1 MSISNPFT
9 FLTGFEYRPSG
20 NQFVGQCPFCEK
32 DEKFWFNKDFLWD
45 CKNANCD
52 PGSGKARTGNAI
64 TFVRQLLEMFD
75 TGTKG
80 AERLGELFGIPSY
93 KLQALGVKFNPF
105 TQEVLIPTMKEGK
118 ISGLYKVVSID
129 GKARVLCCTGLD
141 HALFH
146 YPEFCHDTIVITE
159 GHKDRCTAEYIFE
172 GKNVTIIGVPGANV
186 WKPEWTNLL
195 AGHDVVFMYDNDA
208 AGRQGMERVIA
219 KHIATNSLKPKSVKH
234 VIWPSNTPEK
244 YDITDAYLD
253 FGKSCYDKLESMV
266 GDYQTPPETIIVQQS
281 QESVQPDRSVE
292 TFGMLLDHYK
302 KHFHVTKDF
311 ELALVCALASIY
323 SVKLE
328 GEQLWWR
335 FIGQAGSGK
344 TTIARTVT
352 ASIHTLLRSTF
363 TGIFS
368 GFVSDHDVSLAKML
382 AGKAMFIK
390 EADALLSQGDIG
402 RIMSELRDWYDKLS
416 VVQYRTGQI
425 FNYENSRSS
434 IILCGTRALRGAD
447 NTALGER
454 FLDCE
459 LHLTA
464 KDEFYI
470 KKKMLERSI
479 ELANNPNALP
489 PEMSVQPAAK
499 GFIDC
504 HLMEKP
510 MNYSLSESTQEEI
523 LDLATLV
530 AKMRAKVTRD
540 FHGKGEIQHKPKAET
555 PSRLIGQMVK
565 LCLCSSV
572 VWGNQNRE
580 AELLRKV
587 SRDIIDPD
595 SFRFR
600 IASDLIEKD
609 GMSAGEVEESAKL
622 PKAVVERTLEDLYEL
637 GMLDTEMRPVPGK
650 HKTVR
655 AYFKLKSDLKNSI
668 IRLNEHL

>member
-1 MSISNPFT
+1 MNSPFH
-9 FLTGFEYRPSG
+9 FLTGYEYRPSG
-20 NQFVGQCPFCEK
+20 EQFVGQCPFCEK
-32 DEKFWFNKDFLWD
+32 EDKFWFNKDFLWD

-52 PGSGKARTGNAI
+52 PGSGKFRTGNAI
-64 TFVRQLLEMFD
+64 TFVRQLLGMFD

-80 AERLGELFGIPSY
+80 AERLGELFKIPHYRLQGLGI
-93 KLQALGVKFNPF
+93 KFNPF

-118 ISGLYKVVSID
+118 ISGVYKVVPVN
-129 GKARVLCCTGLD
+129 GKAQVLCCTGLD
-141 HALFH
+141 HTLFH
-146 YPEFCHDTIVITE
+146 YPEFCHDTIVVVE
-159 GHKDRCTAEYIFE
+159 GHKDRCSAEYIFE
-172 GKNVTIIGVPGANV
+172 GKNITVLGVPGANV
-186 WKPEWTNLL
+186 WKPEWTHLL
-195 AGHDVVFMYDNDA
+195 AGHDVIFMYDNDA
-208 AGRQGMERVIA
+208 AGRQGMDRVVA
-219 KHIATNSLKPKSVKH
+219 KHIAQSPTKPKSVRH
-234 VIWPSNTPEK
+234 VIWPATTPEK
-244 YDITDAYLD
+244 YDVTDAYQD
-253 FGKSCYDKLESMV
+253 FGKTCFEKLMDMV
-266 GDYQTPPETIIVQQS
+266 GDYQTPPETIIVQQT
-281 QESVQPDRSVE
+281 QESVQPDRSVD
-292 TFGMLLDHYK
+292 TFSKLLDNYK

-311 ELALVCALASIY
+311 ELALICGIASIY
-323 SVKLE
+323 SIKLE

-352 ASIHTLLRSTF
+352 ASLHTLLRSTF

-368 GFVSDHDVSLAKML
+368 GFVSDHDVSLAAML

-402 RIMSELRDWYDKLS
+402 RIMSELRDWYDKSS

-425 FNYENSRSS
+425 FNYENARSS
-434 IILCGTRALRGAD
+434 IILCGTRALRSAD

-459 LHLTA
+459 LHLNA
-464 KDEFYI
+464 KDEFLI

-504 HLMEKP
+504 HLMERP
-510 MNYSLSESTQEEI
+510 MNFQLGESIQNEI
-523 LDLATLV
+523 LDLASLV

-572 VWGNQNRE
+572 VWGNQDRE

-600 IASDLIEKD
+600 VAQDLIEKD
-609 GMSAGEVEESAKL
+609 GMSAMEVEESTKLAK
-622 PKAVVERTLEDLYEL
+622 PVVERTIEDLYEL
-637 GMLDTEMRPVPGK
+637 GMLDIDMRPVPGK
-650 HKTVR
+650 SKTVR
-655 AYFKLKSDLKNSI
+655 SYFKLKPELKQSI
-668 IRLNEHL
+668 IRLNEHS

>member
-1 MSISNPFT
+1 
-9 FLTGFEYRPSG
+9 
-20 NQFVGQCPFCEK
+20 
-32 DEKFWFNKDFLWD
+32 
-45 CKNANCD
+45 
-52 PGSGKARTGNAI
+52 
-64 TFVRQLLEMFD
+64 
-75 TGTKG
+75 
-80 AERLGELFGIPSY
+80 
-93 KLQALGVKFNPF
+93 
-105 TQEVLIPTMKEGK
+105 
-118 ISGLYKVVSID
+118 
-129 GKARVLCCTGLD
+129 
-141 HALFH
+141 
-146 YPEFCHDTIVITE
+146 
-159 GHKDRCTAEYIFE
+159 
-172 GKNVTIIGVPGANV
+172 
-186 WKPEWTNLL
+186 
-195 AGHDVVFMYDNDA
+195 
-208 AGRQGMERVIA
+208 
-219 KHIATNSLKPKSVKH
+219 
-234 VIWPSNTPEK
+234 
-244 YDITDAYLD
+244 
-253 FGKSCYDKLESMV
+253 
-266 GDYQTPPETIIVQQS
+266 
-281 QESVQPDRSVE
+281 
-292 TFGMLLDHYK
+292 
-302 KHFHVTKDF
+302 
-311 ELALVCALASIY
+311 
-323 SVKLE
+323 
-328 GEQLWWR
+328 
-335 FIGQAGSGK
+335 
-344 TTIARTVT
+344 
-352 ASIHTLLRSTF
+352 
-363 TGIFS
+363 
-368 GFVSDHDVSLAKML
+368 
-382 AGKAMFIK
+382 
-390 EADALLSQGDIG
+390 
-402 RIMSELRDWYDKLS
+402 
-416 VVQYRTGQI
+416 
-425 FNYENSRSS
+425 
-434 IILCGTRALRGAD
+434 
-447 NTALGER
+447 
-454 FLDCE
+454 
-459 LHLTA
+459 
-464 KDEFYI
+464 
-470 KKKMLERSI
+470 MLERSI